1 MGDFISL
8 IENQQREINNYI
20 KYLNETLLKL
30 DATSLQLLGFDGA
43 FDLAHIL
50 SNDMRLFVGLK
61 IMYTVFRNIK

>member
-30 DATSLQLLGFDGA
+30 DATSLQLLGFDRT

-61 IMYTVFRNIK
+61 IMYTVFCNIR